1 MKNPNQ
7 ILALLTLVLWT
18 YVSGQPVTAAP
29 PWLDWI
35 RWQQVE
41 AEADKSYAL
50 TQEHGPWMIMA
61 ISFRGPDAQK
71 EATQLVFEL
80 RKRHKLEAYTHLEN
94 YDFSES
100 FIGRGV
106 DRFGNPRRMRH
117 QQNDKFQE
125 VAILV
130 GNYSSVDDPQSQ
142 LDLKK
147 IKSLTLEALKS
158 KSGKTSR
165 SLAELRRLHNE
176 MLNKGGK
183 NGGAGPM
190 KLAFITTNPLLP
202 DEYFRPQGVDR
213 FVARLNEGVKHSLL
227 KCPGKYT
234 VKVATFT
241 GLVTV
246 NPTNIK
252 KIEKKDLT
260 SSRLEEGAIKAH
272 RLTVALRA
280 KGYEAYQFHDRRQS
294 IVTVG
299 YFDRPPEKAPGG
311 QMVYNPQVRDLIQRF
326 CAKQRKLEL
335 AGVQHPGL
343 QSGIVPE
350 KLLDIPFDV
359 HPTLIPVPQRSLS
372 SDFARRTLS
381 VR

>member
-1 MKNPNQ
+1 
-7 ILALLTLVLWT
+7 
-18 YVSGQPVTAAP
+18 
-29 PWLDWI
+29 
-35 RWQQVE
+35 
-41 AEADKSYAL
+41 
-50 TQEHGPWMIMA
+50 
-61 ISFRGPDAQK
+61 
-71 EATQLVFEL
+71 
-80 RKRHKLEAYTHLEN
+80 
-94 YDFSES
+94 
-100 FIGRGV
+100 
-106 DRFGNPRRMRH
+106 
-117 QQNDKFQE
+117 
-125 VAILV
+125 
-130 GNYSSVDDPQSQ
+130 
-142 LDLKK
+142 
-147 IKSLTLEALKS
+147 
-158 KSGKTSR
+158 
-165 SLAELRRLHNE
+165 

-311 QMVYNPQVRDLIQRF
+311 QMVYNPQVQDLIQRF